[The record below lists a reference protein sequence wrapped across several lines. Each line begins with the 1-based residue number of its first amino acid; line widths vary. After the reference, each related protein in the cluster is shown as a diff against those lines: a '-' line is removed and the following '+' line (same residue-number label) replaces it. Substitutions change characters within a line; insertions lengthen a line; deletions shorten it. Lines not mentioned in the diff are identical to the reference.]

1 MRASFF
7 NDRMDKGDTMKLI
20 KRNIIPLFCI
30 AILAF
35 VFFHIEEISDKISVA
50 LEKNPVVV
58 AEAANG
64 YQKKDDFIFVQNTSD
79 FVPLS
84 YNDILNIYYT
94 ITNNGYKTFTFY
106 CPSEYKDCT
115 KDVEQISDD
124 PETLTYINNFIHPYN
139 SFSNIKTIISESGEI
154 NITINYLYTE
164 EEITTINQKVDEII
178 KATITND
185 LSDYDKIKTIH
196 DYIVDHTK
204 YDVERNNDENSNYI
218 SYKAYGPLI
227 EGYATCS
234 GYTDAMALFLDKFGI
249 KNFKVATELMQ
260 EDISGH
266 VWNAVLL
273 DGKWLHLDLTWDDPV
288 SDDGK
293 DYLQHKYFLITSDE
307 LLKADAGEVV
317 VKEHIFSTRI
327 YPELKNNA

>member
-1 MRASFF
+1 
-7 NDRMDKGDTMKLI
+7 MKKVIQLKI
-20 KRNIIPLFCI
+20 ITKNIIP
-30 AILAF
+30 ILCLCLISF
-35 VFFHIEEISDKISVA
+35 VFFHVEEISNQISIA
-50 LEKNPVVV
+50 LEKNPRVI
-58 AEAANG
+58 AEAANN
-64 YQKKDDFIFVQNTSD
+64 YKKEDDFLFVQNAKD
-79 FVPLS
+79 YIPLS

-94 ITNNGYKTFTFY
+94 ITNSGYKTFTFY

-124 PETLTYINNFIHPYN
+124 PETLTYINNFVHPYN
-139 SFSNIKTIISESGEI
+139 SFSNIQTVISESGEI

-164 EEITTINQKVDEII
+164 EEIKTINQKVEEIYNEVV
-178 KATITND
+178 KTSM
-185 LSDYDKIKTIH
+185 SDYDKIKAIH
-196 DYIVDHTK
+196 DYIVDNSK
-204 YDVERNNDENSNYI
+204 YDIERNDNDSSSYL

-234 GYTDAMALFLDKFGI
+234 GYTDAMALFLEKMGI

-273 DGKWLHLDLTWDDPV
+273 DNKWLHLDLTWDDPV

-293 DYLQHKYFLITSDE
+293 DYLQHKYFLISSSE
-307 LLKADAGEVV
+307 LEEADSGEVV
-317 VKEHIFSTRI
+317 VKEHIFSERI
-327 YPELKNNA
+327 YPELKKSNV